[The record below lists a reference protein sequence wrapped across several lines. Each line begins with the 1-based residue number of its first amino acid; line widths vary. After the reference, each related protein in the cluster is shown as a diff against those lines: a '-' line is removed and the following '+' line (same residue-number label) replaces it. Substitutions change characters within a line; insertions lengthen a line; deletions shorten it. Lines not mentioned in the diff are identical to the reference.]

1 MMAINSDVVS
11 LFLVVIAR
19 ISENVRTYSKEKK
32 TKKEIKMMFARI
44 FLFFLFYSVR
54 WKESSNG
61 VELVYFLPPLVAVA
75 ADLVT
80 LPVAAAFFSTSLIT
94 PTATV

>member
-1 MMAINSDVVS
+1 MMAKNNDVIS

-19 ISENVRTYSKEKK
+19 ISENIRTDSKEKK
-32 TKKEIKMMFARI
+32 TKKEIKMMFTRI
-44 FLFFLFYSVR
+44 VLFFLFQCVR
-54 WKESSNG
+54 WKEGSNDD
-61 VELVYFLPPLVAVA
+61 ELIYFLPPLVAVA

>member
-1 MMAINSDVVS
+1 MMAKNNDVAS

-19 ISENVRTYSKEKK
+19 ISENIRTDSKEKR
-32 TKKEIKMMFARI
+32 TQKEIKMMFTRI
-44 FLFFLFYSVR
+44 FLFFLFQYAR

-61 VELVYFLPPLVAVA
+61 DELVYFLPPLVAVA

>member
-1 MMAINSDVVS
+1 MMAKNNDVIS

-19 ISENVRTYSKEKK
+19 ISEDIRTDSKEKK
-32 TKKEIKMMFARI
+32 TKKEIKMMLTRI
-44 FLFFLFYSVR
+44 FLFFLFQYAR
-54 WKESSNG
+54 WKESSDG
-61 VELVYFLPPLVAVA
+61 DELVYFLPPLVAVA